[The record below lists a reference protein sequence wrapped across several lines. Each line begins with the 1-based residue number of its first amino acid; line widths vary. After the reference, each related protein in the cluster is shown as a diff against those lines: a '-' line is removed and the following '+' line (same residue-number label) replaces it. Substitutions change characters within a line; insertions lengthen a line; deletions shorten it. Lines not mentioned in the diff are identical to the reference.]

1 MVPDDILL
9 LTRRTVTEAKRT
21 GAVKTDDWRKFVQ
34 FGSCNAV
41 SQIVTFFLQ
50 LFPKF
55 ILASM
60 LDLKYK
66 HVTSIFV
73 LGKLHSSDF
82 GNSDHRRLLWYFILR
97 IGFPKLWALTVSQF
111 DKELQVTRTPGKP
124 CAMSIPEIGAI
135 RDELDELLLRI
146 SNANTLL
153 QHDETHLTLTE
164 MQRHVLCLA
173 SSLGPGHV
181 AICVPRSFGLL
192 VSLVAVLWRGSTF
205 IPLDPSYPR
214 NRLLF
219 ILEDSEAKVMIS
231 MISRPQISEK
241 DLVGCRNLVID
252 ANGALVSCESV
263 PEQVEDPDIATAIT
277 AYIIYTSGST
287 GTPKGVMVSRRNFAN
302 VLGSFKEMLET
313 KLRTSEGQTQRIRWI
328 AHTTICFDI
337 ALLEVFLPL
346 IINLNVNVV
355 LELVDFSVSQNGMRL
370 KQHLEDPNLGGAENG
385 VVLQATPSTFNLL
398 RSAGWTPKKNDL
410 LLCGG
415 ELFPAWLS
423 AFSST
428 SDIYNVYGPTETTIW
443 SLVHRTQREHSMGV
457 PIGKPIRNTLVDL
470 DSISSHEMRG
480 ELVIGGLGVS
490 LGYWKRPELTTSRF
504 FEADGIR
511 YFRTGDLVA
520 VRTETDEVVSNCD
533 NTTHSKEIE
542 QLGELFCLGR
552 LDEQVKLNGF
562 RIELGEIETL
572 LQQFEN
578 IQQAAVQ
585 VRSNSC
591 NLKVLVAYV
600 VWKNHV
606 DIDQIDEIHQ
616 IDETRVLLR
625 EHLPDYMLP
634 QHFVTLPTLPM
645 TLNGSKAAYSFFNF
659 NIVLLLRCLVTVM
672 LWFEI
677 LEPVAPFPC
686 IEVKLIGS
694 SYLIHGLDHLSWRS
708 GSFGNIFGKQGMVTG
723 NHDDHRHP

>member
-1 MVPDDILL
+1 M
-9 LTRRTVTEAKRT
+9 
-21 GAVKTDDWRKFVQ
+21 
-34 FGSCNAV
+34 
-41 SQIVTFFLQ
+41 
-50 LFPKF
+50 
-55 ILASM
+55 
-60 LDLKYK
+60 
-66 HVTSIFV
+66 
-73 LGKLHSSDF
+73 
-82 GNSDHRRLLWYFILR
+82 
-97 IGFPKLWALTVSQF
+97 
-111 DKELQVTRTPGKP
+111 
-124 CAMSIPEIGAI
+124 PEIGAI

-153 QHDETHLTLTE
+153 QHDEKHLTLAE

-231 MISRPQISEK
+231 CRPQISQ
-241 DLVGCRNLVID
+241 DLVISFGCRNLVID
-252 ANGALVSCESV
+252 ANGALDHVQGCESV
-263 PEQVEDPDIATAIT
+263 PEQVEDPDIAT

-302 VLGSFKEMLET
+302 VLSSFKEMLET
-313 KLRTSEGQTQRIRWI
+313 KLGTSEGQTQRIRWI

-370 KQHLEDPNLGGAENG
+370 KQHLEDPNLGAENA

-415 ELFPAWLS
+415 ELFPVWLS

-443 SLVHRTQREHSMGV
+443 SLVHLTQREHSMGV

-470 DSISSHEMRG
+470 DPISDKMRG

-490 LGYWKRPELTTSRF
+490 LGYWKRPELTASRF
-504 FEADGIR
+504 FEADGMR

-520 VRTETDEVVSNCD
+520 VRTEMDEVVSNCD

-572 LQQFEN
+572 LQSLEN

-600 VWKNHV
+600 VWKKHV

-634 QHFVTLPTLPM
+634 QHFVTLLTLPM
-645 TLNGSKAAYSFFNF
+645 TLNGSKAVYSFY
-659 NIVLLLRCLVTVM
+659 IVLLL
-672 LWFEI
+672 
-677 LEPVAPFPC
+677 
-686 IEVKLIGS
+686 
-694 SYLIHGLDHLSWRS
+694 
-708 GSFGNIFGKQGMVTG
+708 
-723 NHDDHRHP
+723 